1 MKRYFRE
8 HKKLYAGVLLLVVA
22 VVCGATAVAVKG
34 QQERHLEQVRLE
46 NIEAKNAEIEAAYEK
61 FESAD
66 RAEKPELFQNL
77 KMESEKYMQEDGSYE
92 ECQNTYQEKILLM
105 QGFFT
110 QDYESQIADATSG
123 IENIEEDS
131 DKEELNKALEQLKN
145 LQDTLTEEYTKYGIV
160 EEEKYQEYTASLA
173 DYEEKCT
180 DRLDTIAKEEK
191 EAEEAA
197 QRAAEEEAQRKAAE
211 ESAVAEEAA
220 RVAAEQE
227 EARRQQEAAA
237 AASTQPAQ
245 VAPAQSPQAPATQPS
260 QPAETQPAQQAPAGN
275 SEHNINNVR
284 NLSWTYETDEAG
296 NEVPGSRVYTD
307 VDTGDVYD
315 ANGNYAGN
323 IFNYD
328 IH

>member
-1 MKRYFRE
+1 M
-8 HKKLYAGVLLLVVA
+8 
-22 VVCGATAVAVKG
+22 
-34 QQERHLEQVRLE
+34 
-46 NIEAKNAEIEAAYEK
+46 
-61 FESAD
+61 
-66 RAEKPELFQNL
+66 
-77 KMESEKYMQEDGSYE
+77 
-92 ECQNTYQEKILLM
+92 
-105 QGFFT
+105 
-110 QDYESQIADATSG
+110 
-123 IENIEEDS
+123 
-131 DKEELNKALEQLKN
+131 
-145 LQDTLTEEYTKYGIV
+145 

-173 DYEEKCT
+173 DYKEKCT
-180 DRLDTIAKEEK
+180 DRLDAIAKEEK
-191 EAEEAA
+191 EAEEVA

-237 AASTQPAQ
+237 AAASTQPAQ
-245 VAPAQSPQAPATQPS
+245 VAPAQSPQAPAVQPS

-307 VDTGDVYD
+307 VDTGEVYD